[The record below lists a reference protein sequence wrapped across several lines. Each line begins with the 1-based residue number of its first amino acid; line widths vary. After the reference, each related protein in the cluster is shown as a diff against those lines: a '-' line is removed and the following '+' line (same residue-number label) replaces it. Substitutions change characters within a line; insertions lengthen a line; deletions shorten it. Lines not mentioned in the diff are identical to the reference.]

1 VVDAM
6 TGSPGVRTA
15 SGPSAA
21 SGASVS
27 HGPALILQP
36 TGRPVPTTTNPNVVA
51 APGVRSPFQLALLNV
66 RCWPD
71 VVSTES
77 QLLEILEPAGRS
89 KVTVQ
94 RGRSPGPSLV
104 IVYCAW

>member
-1 VVDAM
+1 
-6 TGSPGVRTA
+6 
-15 SGPSAA
+15 
-21 SGASVS
+21 
-27 HGPALILQP
+27 
-36 TGRPVPTTTNPNVVA
+36 
-51 APGVRSPFQLALLNV
+51 LALLNV